1 MIMDLKVLLVDDEIN
16 IVRNLQKVIPWQEY
30 GYVSVDIASNGVKA
44 LEYVLMHDIDLILCD
59 IRMPQ
64 MDGVAFLQKLR
75 DHGKECIVI
84 MLTGYQDFDY
94 VRSSLKYGARDY
106 ILKPINYEELEGV
119 IAKLTKEIKSKK
131 LETIKEQNKWNKAM
145 ILAYEKFLFDV
156 LLDYTSVSSR
166 QFLFDE
172 ENKLDELEYT
182 LLLID
187 LDDYSQL
194 SRQWNEKE
202 RKLINFA
209 VRNVLLDALK
219 SYSLAYAVL
228 QTREGEWCVLIQ
240 HQKGSVFELDLVQ
253 AWSEKMLSAVSE
265 NVKLT
270 VSLGIYPVNVP
281 IDKLAYAYKQ
291 LQRTVHLSPQNHHII
306 VLEEEIAQTNGLNY
320 SMWRL
325 VEEIVSSIKMHDR
338 DKMEQ
343 AFYELNNKLREISG
357 QSLQRAEQ
365 ILHFMILHLLRE
377 MREINVLSNDDEKSV
392 WTMLERS
399 ISIKSLLDII
409 HKLLNDSF
417 NSSANRKPSEV
428 LMVSAKDYIDK
439 NLASDL
445 GVEEIS
451 DYLGISYS
459 YFSMLFKQT
468 FGETFLEYLTRRR
481 IELAKSMLLACD
493 KSVAQIGKLVG
504 YSERRYFTRVFY
516 KFTGATPSEYREKNI
531 ELKTIHP
538 DRSS

>member
-1 MIMDLKVLLVDDEIN
+1 MELKVLLVDDEIN
-16 IVRNLQKVIPWQEY
+16 IVRNLQKIIPWHKY
-30 GYVSVDIASNGVKA
+30 DFTTVDTASNGAKA
-44 LEYVLMHDIDLILCD
+44 LEYVLNNDVDLILCD

-64 MDGVAFLQKLR
+64 MDGLSFLENLKE
-75 DHGKECIVI
+75 HGKECTVL

-94 VRSSLKYGARDY
+94 VRSALKNGARDY
-106 ILKPINYEELEGV
+106 ILKPINYEELERI
-119 IAKLTKEIKSKK
+119 IANHATEIKNRK
-131 LETIKEQNKWNKAM
+131 LEQIKERNKWNKAM
-145 ILAYEKFLFDV
+145 IVAYEKFLYDV
-156 LLDYTSVSSR
+156 LLDYTTVSSR

-172 ENKLDELEYT
+172 ENKLDELQYT

-187 LDDYSQL
+187 LDDYSQI
-194 SRQWNEKE
+194 SRRWNEKE

-209 VRNVLLDALK
+209 VRNVLLDALM
-219 SYSLAYAVL
+219 SHSLAYAVL

-240 HQKGSVFELDLVQ
+240 HQKNSGYDLEMVHM
-253 AWSEKMLSAVSE
+253 WSRKMLNAVSE

-270 VSLGIYPVNVP
+270 VSVGIYPVHVP
-281 IDKLAYAYKQ
+281 IDKLADAYKQ
-291 LQRTVHLSPQNHHII
+291 LQRTVHLSPQNHQII
-306 VLEEEIAQTNGLNY
+306 VLEEEVSQPNELKY
-320 SMWRL
+320 SMWGL
-325 VEEIVSSIKMHDR
+325 VEEIVSSIKKQDR

-343 AFYELNNKLREISG
+343 AFQELNNTLREISG

-365 ILHFMILHLLRE
+365 FLHFMILHLLRE
-377 MREINVLSNDDEKSV
+377 MHEINVLTSEDEKSV

-417 NSSANRKPSEV
+417 NSSTNRKPSDM

-439 NLASDL
+439 NLANDL

-468 FGETFLEYLTRRR
+468 FGETFLEYLTKQR
-481 IELAKSMLLACD
+481 IELAKSMLLASD

-516 KFTGATPSEYREKNI
+516 KFTGATPSEYREKNADPKSI
-531 ELKTIHP
+531 LP
-538 DRSS
+538 DLSS

>member
-1 MIMDLKVLLVDDEIN
+1 MLLVDDEIN

-44 LEYVLMHDIDLILCD
+44 LEYVLMHNIDLILCD

-64 MDGVAFLQKLR
+64 MDGVTFLQKLR
-75 DHGKECIVI
+75 DHGKECTVI

-94 VRSSLKYGARDY
+94 VRASLKYGARDY
-106 ILKPINYEELEGV
+106 ILKPINYEELESV

-182 LLLID
+182 LLLVD

-228 QTREGEWCVLIQ
+228 QTREGEWCVPIQ
-240 HQKGSVFELDLVQ
+240 HQKGSNYELDSVQ
-253 AWSEKMLSAVSE
+253 LWSEKMLSAVSE

-270 VSLGIYPVNVP
+270 VSLGIYPVNVT
-281 IDKLAYAYKQ
+281 IDKLADAYKQ
-291 LQRTVHLSPQNHHII
+291 LQRMVHLSPQNHHII
-306 VLEEEIAQTNGLNY
+306 VFEEEKAQSNGLNY
-320 SMWRL
+320 SMWNL
-325 VEEIVSSIKMHDR
+325 VEEIVSSIKMHNR

-343 AFYELNNKLREISG
+343 AFHELNNKLREISG

-377 MREINVLSNDDEKSV
+377 MREINVLSSEDEKSV

-417 NSSANRKPSEV
+417 YSNANRKPSEV

-451 DYLGISYS
+451 DYLGISCS

-468 FGETFLEYLTRRR
+468 FGETFLEYLTRQR
-481 IELAKSMLLACD
+481 IELAKSMLLASD

-531 ELKTIHP
+531 ELQTIHP
-538 DRSS
+538 DRTS

>member
-1 MIMDLKVLLVDDEIN
+1 MELKVLLVDDEIN
-16 IVRNLQKVIPWQEY
+16 IVRNLQKIIPWHKY
-30 GYVSVDIASNGVKA
+30 DFTKVDTASNGAKA
-44 LEYVLMHDIDLILCD
+44 LEYVLNYDTDLILCD

-64 MDGVAFLQKLR
+64 MDGLSFLEKLK
-75 DHGKECIVI
+75 DHGKKCTVL

-94 VRSSLKYGARDY
+94 VRSALKNGARDY
-106 ILKPINYEELEGV
+106 ILKPINYEELERI
-119 IAKLTKEIKSKK
+119 IAKHATEIKNRK
-131 LETIKEQNKWNKAM
+131 LEQIKERNKWNKAM
-145 ILAYEKFLFDV
+145 IVAYEKFLYDV
-156 LLDYTSVSSR
+156 LLDYTTVSSR

-172 ENKLDELEYT
+172 ENKLDELQYT

-187 LDDYSQL
+187 LDDYSQI
-194 SRQWNEKE
+194 SRGWNEKE

-209 VRNVLLDALK
+209 VRNVLLDALM
-219 SYSLAYAVL
+219 SHSLAYAVL

-240 HQKGSVFELDLVQ
+240 HQKNSGYDLEMVHM
-253 AWSEKMLSAVSE
+253 WSRKMLNAVSE

-270 VSLGIYPVNVP
+270 VSVGIYPVHVP
-281 IDKLAYAYKQ
+281 IDKLADAYKQ
-291 LQRTVHLSPQNHHII
+291 LQRTVHLSPQNHQII
-306 VLEEEIAQTNGLNY
+306 VLEEEVSQPNELKY
-320 SMWRL
+320 SMWGL
-325 VEEIVSSIKMHDR
+325 VEEIVSSIKKRDR

-343 AFYELNNKLREISG
+343 AFQELNNTLREISG

-365 ILHFMILHLLRE
+365 FLHFMILHLLRE
-377 MREINVLSNDDEKSV
+377 MHEINVLTSEDEKSV

-417 NSSANRKPSEV
+417 NSSTNRKPSDM

-439 NLASDL
+439 NLANDL

-468 FGETFLEYLTRRR
+468 FGETFLEYLTKQR
-481 IELAKSMLLACD
+481 IELAKSMLLASD

-516 KFTGATPSEYREKNI
+516 KFTGSTPSEYREKNADPKSI
-531 ELKTIHP
+531 LP
-538 DRSS
+538 DLSS